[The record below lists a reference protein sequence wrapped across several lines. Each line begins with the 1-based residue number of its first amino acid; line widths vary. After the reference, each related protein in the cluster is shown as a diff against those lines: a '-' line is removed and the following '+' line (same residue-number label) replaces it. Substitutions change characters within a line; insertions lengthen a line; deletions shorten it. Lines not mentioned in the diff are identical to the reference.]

1 MYQLALTS
9 RGELEKKKRKK
20 EKEAHSA
27 SGLPSAISWVAGCT
41 LHFLLSSQGDLAFGI
56 SKGWGQR

>member
-9 RGELEKKKRKK
+9 RGELGKKK
-20 EKEAHSA
+20 EKEVHLA
-27 SGLPSAISWVAGCT
+27 SGLPSAISWVAGSS
-41 LHFLLSSQGDLAFGI
+41 LHFLLSSQGDLAFSI